1 MALETHISGD
11 GTILTIKL
19 PRSFDL
25 SISREFRLLDKSG
38 EGKIK
43 QYAIDFAACNHMDS
57 SALGMLLLLREE
69 LGGDGADITLLN
81 CSNTIRELLRLA
93 RFEDLFRVI

>member
-1 MALETHISGD
+1 MALETHISSD
-11 GTILTIKL
+11 GKILTIKL

-38 EGKIK
+38 GGAIK

-81 CSNTIRELLRLA
+81 CSHTIRELLRLA